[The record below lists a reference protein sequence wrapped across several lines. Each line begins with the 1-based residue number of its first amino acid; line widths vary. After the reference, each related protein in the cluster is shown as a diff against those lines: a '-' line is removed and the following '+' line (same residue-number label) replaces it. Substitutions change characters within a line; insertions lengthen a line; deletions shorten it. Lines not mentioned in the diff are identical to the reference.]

1 MMAATRIEVL
11 VIALLVSIASAWTIT
26 HPDTGEQISGEG
38 ERPHSIAAYQTAASV
53 RTLQLVMSQ

>member
-1 MMAATRIEVL
+1 M
-11 VIALLVSIASAWTIT
+11 IALLVSVASAWTIT